1 MEQKIEMVTFL
12 KYKHERMNKTRRIEH
27 CVSRTRSSSC
37 ALSATPFG
45 IVFTVNVFED
55 NYQFLTD
62 RPSEYVTHW
71 FQSLNSFQNSGTQKV
86 NRGHFF
92 RTPTKQCHL
101 HVYS

>member
-62 RPSEYVTHW
+62 RPSEYVTH
-71 FQSLNSFQNSGTQKV
+71 
-86 NRGHFF
+86 
-92 RTPTKQCHL
+92 
-101 HVYS
+101 